1 VTPRPTLTTEQVVAD
16 RYQQAARLDLARR
29 QITRLEE
36 DLVALNAQLDRAERD
51 LAAARRFITHLRK
64 DTTR

>member
-1 VTPRPTLTTEQVVAD
+1 MTPRPTLTTEQVVAD

-51 LAAARRFITHLRK
+51 LAEARRSITHLRK